1 MVPTPR
7 GLTVTKAESSGAQ
20 EPNETPGGN
29 GHFPP
34 WPESAFLFTQ
44 GLNSDFQE
52 QLPGGARGAPLAA
65 LEAFR
70 VRERRAAGTPRGPPD
85 TAEAPRFFTLFL
97 GRFSLEPPEG
107 FPRPLWASGTGSPVT
122 KVRTPPRPS
131 QRSSPDPGRR
141 RPVHAAFRG
150 PSLPPP
156 PEAPGSL
163 NFSPMKPN
171 PDPFQDSPQVAQP
184 NPPPTLILSDY
195 EPVLPSGVEGWERL
209 PLRGETQDASQK
221 MQMGSPLNPRSRGD
235 LPRSSDHPAPRR
247 GSRCEVEASPAPHPD
262 SSRES
267 LRSGP
272 QGDRHPSGTPRSR
285 GGRQLPWLVAPWE
298 LRYPQCRM
306 SGPRHVANERSE
318 SARFRDPRIW
328 AGLPAPLWRQ
338 YGDCS
343 VYSCPR
349 RPFGAWTEPGG

>member
-1 MVPTPR
+1 MMPTAR

-141 RPVHAAFRG
+141 RPVHAALRG
-150 PSLPPP
+150 PSPPPP